1 MERQRNRL
9 EGLEE
14 LEKID
19 WLEYEHRVALEAIEE
34 LSRAADLIAGRKN
47 NKTVHD
53 TRIAFR
59 RWYSVWSI
67 LEQDGWD
74 SRKFA
79 GGPGK
84 RLRRVYK
91 TLGRVRDWDVNC
103 KLGKS
108 LRLPDKILDS
118 WAGRRRRVRKKAFR
132 RLGRLDLHDLVES
145 LSAYIEQRYARLS
158 RRRDRMREP
167 AYDHI
172 ERMLGQHEKETRKLA
187 RRAGTIEELH
197 AMRLCIKSWR
207 YILVEFFGLTS
218 VKLVQ
223 AQQILGK
230 ITDAE
235 RLTSVLTEALDGA
248 GARRRA
254 LVEQSLAIVSQEEKK
269 LIAELDSLKRAL
281 PYGLRPGHISQAG
294 EN

>member
-1 MERQRNRL
+1 MARDL
-9 EGLEE
+9 ED
-14 LEKID
+14 ID
-19 WLEYEHRVALEAIEE
+19 WLDYEHIVALEAIEG
-34 LSRAADLIAGRKN
+34 LSRVADLITDRKS

-74 SRKFA
+74 SKRFA

-84 RLRRVYK
+84 RLRRIYK

-108 LRLPDKILDS
+108 LHLPDKILAS
-118 WAGRRRRVRKKAFR
+118 WSGQRLRVRKKAFR

-145 LSAYIEQRYARLS
+145 LSAYVERRYAKLS
-158 RRRDRMREP
+158 RRKDRMREP

-172 ERMLGQHEKETRKLA
+172 ERMLRRHEKETRKLA
-187 RRAGTIEELH
+187 KRAGTIEELH
-197 AMRLCIKSWR
+197 AMRLSIKSWR

-230 ITDAE
+230 ITDAV
-235 RLTSVLTEALDGA
+235 RLNSVLIGALDGA
-248 GARRRA
+248 GAGRRA
-254 LVEQSLAIVSQEEKK
+254 LVEQSLSIVSEEEKK
-269 LIAELDSLKRAL
+269 LIAELDSLKSDL
-281 PYGLRPGHISQAG
+281 PYGLRPSHISQAG

>member
-1 MERQRNRL
+1 MARD
-9 EGLEE
+9 LEE
-14 LEKID
+14 ID
-19 WLEYEHRVALEAIEE
+19 WLDYEHIVALEAIDG
-34 LSRAADLIAGRKN
+34 LSRVADLIADRKS

-84 RLRRVYK
+84 RMRRIYK

-108 LRLPDKILDS
+108 LHLPDKILAIWS
-118 WAGRRRRVRKKAFR
+118 GQRRRVRKKAFR
-132 RLGRLDLHDLVES
+132 RLGRLDLHDLVDS
-145 LSAYIEQRYARLS
+145 LSAYAERRYARLS
-158 RRRDRMREP
+158 RRKGRMHEP

-172 ERMLGQHEKETRKLA
+172 ERMLRRHEKETRKLA
-187 RRAGTIEELH
+187 KRAGTIEELH
-197 AMRLCIKSWR
+197 AMRLSIKSWR

-235 RLTSVLTEALDGA
+235 RLTSVLVESLNGA
-248 GARRRA
+248 GAGRRA
-254 LVEQSLAIVSQEEKK
+254 LVEESLSIVREEEKK
-269 LIAELDSLKRAL
+269 LIAELDSLKSDL
-281 PYGLRPGHISQAG
+281 PYGLRPSHISQAG